1 MRSFILMAFVAL
13 FAFVS
18 ALPITPS
25 APQLQKR
32 AEQFRLE
39 GLKEVSQIKPM
50 PLQTWPW
57 ANLDQFDIAE
67 RLSNPSTDAD
77 SAELEPFLTH
87 LNSKMHDLLSNLS
100 FSRDDEDDFSGDV
113 APGSME
119 SPQMLPKAAARQS
132 LPERVY
138 QSLCTLFHGG
148 SSEDYGYEGKELEM
162 RRPEGMKHWGAA
174 H

>member
-25 APQLQKR
+25 APRLQKR

-39 GLKEVSQIKPM
+39 GLKE
-50 PLQTWPW
+50 
-57 ANLDQFDIAE
+57 FDIAE
-67 RLSNPSTDAD
+67 RLSNPSPDAD

>member
-39 GLKEVSQIKPM
+39 GLKE
-50 PLQTWPW
+50 
-57 ANLDQFDIAE
+57 FDIAE